1 MLQVGLTGGIGS
13 GKSLAAEYFAQLGAV
28 VVDFDQLARDVV
40 ERGSEGFDEVVA
52 RFGDSVLT
60 QGELDRKKLG
70 EIIFADPSAKKNL
83 EAITHPRIRAAYAK
97 FLEEQNSDAIV
108 IAQIP
113 LLAESEHAYPFDLT
127 IAVSAPESQC
137 YERLR
142 QRGLKDYQ
150 IAARMS
156 AQATDQAREAIVNIV
171 IRNDGTSDDLL
182 RQVENI
188 YEDRLVP
195 LRFSEK

>member
-83 EAITHPRIRAAYAK
+83 EAITHPRIIAAYAK

-127 IAVSAPESQC
+127 IAVSAPESQR

>member
-1 MLQVGLTGGIGS
+1 VLQVGLTGGIGS

-127 IAVSAPESQC
+127 IAVSAPESQR

>member
-1 MLQVGLTGGIGS
+1 VLQVGLTGGIGS

-70 EIIFADPSAKKNL
+70 EIIFADPSAKKDL
-83 EAITHPRIRAAYAK
+83 EAITHPRIRAAYAE

-113 LLAESEHAYPFDLT
+113 LLAESEHNYPFDLT
-127 IAVSAPESQC
+127 ITVSAPESQR

-150 IAARMS
+150 IAARIG
-156 AQATDQAREAIVNIV
+156 AQATDQAREAIVDIV

>member
-127 IAVSAPESQC
+127 IAVSAPESQR

>member
-40 ERGSEGFDEVVA
+40 ERGTEGFDEVVA

-127 IAVSAPESQC
+127 IAVSTPESQR

>member
-70 EIIFADPSAKKNL
+70 EIIFADPSAKKDL
-83 EAITHPRIRAAYAK
+83 EAITHPRIRAAYAE

-113 LLAESEHAYPFDLT
+113 LLAESEHTYPFDLT
-127 IAVSAPESQC
+127 IAVSAPESQR

-188 YEDRLVP
+188 YVDRLVP